1 MMKPLR
7 ANWEQLQEKT
17 NALSV
22 RERAII
28 GGAIAVLLL
37 GIFDQLLLRPWLQE
51 RESITKEQQK
61 IRASSEQLSQQL
73 TDLEAQLAND
83 PNRVLQDKIAQLL
96 ERHRRLDAD
105 IARITDG
112 MIAPEKMPALLGEL
126 LSERSGLKVQ
136 SIKTFP
142 ARQLLATEQ
151 GGDEAPAI
159 YRHDLEL
166 RLQGSYAQVQRYL
179 ESIESLQETLVWDVL
194 DFTMEQYP
202 RGELL
207 LAVHTLSAR
216 EELIRVGP

>member
-142 ARQLLATEQ
+142 ARQLLTTEQ
-151 GGDEAPAI
+151 GGDEAPAV

-166 RLQGSYAQVQRYL
+166 RLQGSFDQVQRYL
-179 ESIESLQETLVWDVL
+179 ESIEALPQTLVWDVL
-194 DFTMEQYP
+194 DFTMERYP

>member
-126 LSERSGLKVQ
+126 LSERS
-136 SIKTFP
+136 
-142 ARQLLATEQ
+142 
-151 GGDEAPAI
+151 
-159 YRHDLEL
+159 
-166 RLQGSYAQVQRYL
+166 
-179 ESIESLQETLVWDVL
+179 
-194 DFTMEQYP
+194 
-202 RGELL
+202 
-207 LAVHTLSAR
+207 
-216 EELIRVGP
+216 

>member
-7 ANWEQLQEKT
+7 ANWERLQEKT
-17 NALSV
+17 NGLSV
-22 RERAII
+22 RERVII
-28 GGAIAVLLL
+28 GGAIAILLL

-51 RESITKEQQK
+51 RESISRQQQK
-61 IRASSEQLSQQL
+61 IRANTEQLGLQL
-73 TDLEAQLAND
+73 QDLEAQLAND
-83 PNRVLQDKIAQLL
+83 PNRVLQDKITQLL
-96 ERHRRLDAD
+96 EHHRRLDAD

-112 MIAPEKMPALLGEL
+112 MIEPEKMPVLLGEL
-126 LSERSGLKVQ
+126 LSEHSGLKVQ

-142 ARQLLATEQ
+142 ARPLLLAEQ
-151 GGDEAPAI
+151 GGDETPAI

-179 ESIESLQETLVWDVL
+179 ESIEALQETLVWDVL

-202 RGELL
+202 RGALL
-207 LAVHTLSAR
+207 LTVHTLSAR

>member
-28 GGAIAVLLL
+28 GGAVAVLLL

-51 RESITKEQQK
+51 RESITQQQQK
-61 IRASSEQLSQQL
+61 VRASSEQLGLQL
-73 TDLEAQLAND
+73 TELEAQLAND

-96 ERHRRLDAD
+96 ERHRRLDGD

-142 ARQLLATEQ
+142 ARQLLTAEQ
-151 GGDEAPAI
+151 GSDEAPAI

-166 RLQGSYAQVQRYL
+166 RLQGSFGQVQRYL

>member
-61 IRASSEQLSQQL
+61 IRASSEQLSLQL
-73 TDLEAQLAND
+73 TELEAQLAND

-142 ARQLLATEQ
+142 ARQLLTTEQ